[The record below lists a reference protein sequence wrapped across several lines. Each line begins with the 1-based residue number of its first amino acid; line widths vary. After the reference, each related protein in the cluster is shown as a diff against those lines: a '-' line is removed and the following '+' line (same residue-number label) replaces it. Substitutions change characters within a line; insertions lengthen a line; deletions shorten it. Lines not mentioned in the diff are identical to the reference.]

1 MTTNKTRYSAVFAI
15 IKQIN
20 RLDKDYTYKDAVS
33 DFTGK
38 KTDSLS
44 ELTDEQLN
52 GLTAMLS
59 KMAGGNKSTFS
70 SDPRDKQRKAIIAIF
85 KRKGKTVQDAIAWAE
100 KRGVKGE
107 KRNFNDYNGQELYN
121 LTIAA
126 ENIKK

>member
-1 MTTNKTRYSAVFAI
+1 MKTNKTRYSAVFAM

-20 RLDKDYTYKDAVS
+20 QFDKEYTYKDAVM
-33 DFTGK
+33 DFTNGK
-38 KTDSLS
+38 TSSLS
-44 ELTDEQLN
+44 SISDTQLPYF
-52 GLTAMLS
+52 AEMLRS
-59 KMAGGNKSTFS
+59 KVGAGKAQYA